1 MGSKLLNHPLGNEG
15 HAQQFNI
22 LKYRTNGEEGYGYL
36 WQGDKWQ
43 SSPDGAKGHDF
54 TYWTPMSFD
63 QDGNVQY
70 MNYTANFTINVMFN
84 IQ

>member
-1 MGSKLLNHPLGNEG
+1 
-15 HAQQFNI
+15 
-22 LKYRTNGEEGYGYL
+22 L

-43 SSPDGAKGHDF
+43 SSLDGAKGHDF